1 MSRVNNGFREELF
14 FSLLRAGLWEQSI
27 RLSPFSP
34 IDFDALYNLAE
45 EQSVVGL
52 IAAGLEHVEDM
63 TLTKQQ
69 VMPFMKRIIT
79 LESRNVSM
87 NGFIADIFAKLREA
101 GILALLVKGQGIA
114 QCYERPMWRSS
125 GDIDVLLDAEN
136 YVKAKAFLAPMAS
149 SVDKEDVP
157 RRHLGMTIDSWIIE
171 LHGTLHGGLSR
182 YTNEQIEIVQE
193 ELFQNRDFRIWNND
207 GTKILLPGETRDSI
221 FIFVHILQHFFRYG
235 IGVRQICDWT
245 RLLWTY
251 RDSIDRTRL
260 EQRITQMRLMTEW
273 KSFAAFAV
281 DYLGMPVEAM
291 PLYDPSPRW
300 HRKARRINT
309 YILEV
314 GNFGHNR
321 ASSYTHRTTYLSRKT
336 LSFRY
341 RLGDFLRH
349 LAIAPRTS
357 LKVFGRTLVIGFKA
371 VGRGE

>member
-1 MSRVNNGFREELF
+1 MSRVNNEFCETPF
-14 FSLLRAGLWEQSI
+14 FALLRAGLWEQSV
-27 RLSPFSP
+27 RLSQFSP
-34 IDFDALYNLAE
+34 IDFDALYKLAE

-69 VMPFMKRIIT
+69 IMPFMKRVFA
-79 LESRNVSM
+79 LEGRNASM
-87 NGFIADIFAKLREA
+87 NGFIADLFTKLREA
-101 GILALLVKGQGIA
+101 GIQALLVKGQGIA
-114 QCYERPMWRSS
+114 QCYERPMWRSA
-125 GDIDVLLDAEN
+125 GDIDLLLDSEN
-136 YVKAKAFLAPMAS
+136 YVKAKAFLTPMTS

-157 RRHLGMTIDSWIIE
+157 RMHLGMTIDSWIIE

-182 YTNEQIEIVQE
+182 YTNEQIDQIQE
-193 ELFQNRDFRIWNND
+193 GMFRSHSFRIWNNG
-207 GTKILLPGETRDSI
+207 GTDILLPGETRDSI
-221 FIFVHILQHFFRYG
+221 FIFLHILQHFFRYG
-235 IGVRQICDWT
+235 IGIRQICDWV

-251 RDSIDRTRL
+251 RNSIDRTLL

-281 DYLGMPVEAM
+281 EYLGMPVEAM

-357 LKVFGRTLVIGFKA
+357 LKVFGRTLVIGMKA

>member
-1 MSRVNNGFREELF
+1 MSRVNNEFCEAPFLA
-14 FSLLRAGLWEQSI
+14 LLRAGLWEKSV
-27 RLSPFSP
+27 RLLPFSP
-34 IDFDALYNLAE
+34 IDFDALYKLTE

-63 TLTKQQ
+63 TLEKRQ

-79 LESRNVSM
+79 LESRNASM
-87 NGFIADIFAKLREA
+87 NGFIASLYTKMREA
-101 GILALLVKGQGIA
+101 GIQALLVKGQGIA
-114 QCYERPMWRSS
+114 QCYERPMWRAA
-125 GDIDVLLDAEN
+125 GDVDLLFDAEN
-136 YVKAKAFLAPMAS
+136 YEKAKTFLIPMAS
-149 SVDKEDVP
+149 SVDREDVP
-157 RRHLGMTIDSWIIE
+157 RRHLGMTIDSWTIE

-182 YTNEQIEIVQE
+182 YTNEQIDQIQE
-193 ELFQNRDFRIWNND
+193 EMFRCHSFRTWKNGGAD
-207 GTKILLPGETRDSI
+207 ILLPGETTDSI
-221 FIFVHILQHFFRYG
+221 FIFIHILQHFFRYG
-235 IGVRQICDWT
+235 IGIRQICDWT

-251 RDSIDRTRL
+251 RDSIDRTL
-260 EQRITQMRLMTEW
+260 LDQRITQMRLMTEW

-281 DYLGMPVEAM
+281 AYLGMPVEAM
-291 PLYDPSPRW
+291 PLYDSSPRW

-321 ASSYTHRTTYLSRKT
+321 ASSYTNRTTYISRKT

-357 LKVFGRTLVIGFKA
+357 LKVFGRTLVIGMKA

>member
-1 MSRVNNGFREELF
+1 M
-14 FSLLRAGLWEQSI
+14 LRAGLWEKSV
-27 RLSPFSP
+27 RLLPFSP
-34 IDFDALYNLAE
+34 IDFDALYKLAE

-63 TLTKQQ
+63 TLEKRQ

-79 LESRNVSM
+79 LESRNASM
-87 NGFIADIFAKLREA
+87 NDFIASLYSKMLEA
-101 GILALLVKGQGIA
+101 GIQALLVKGQGIA
-114 QCYERPMWRSS
+114 QCYERPMWRAA
-125 GDIDVLLDAEN
+125 GDVDLLFDAEN
-136 YVKAKAFLAPMAS
+136 YEKAKAFLIPMAS
-149 SVDKEDVP
+149 SVDIEEVP
-157 RRHLGMTIDSWIIE
+157 QMHLGMKIDSWTVE
-171 LHGTLHGGLSR
+171 LHGTLHCGLSR
-182 YTNEQIEIVQE
+182 FMNGQVDHVQE
-193 ELFQNRDFRIWNND
+193 ELFRNRDFRIWQDD
-207 GTKILLPGETRDSI
+207 GIDILLPGETTDSI
-221 FIFVHILQHFFRYG
+221 FIFTHILQHFYRGG

-245 RLLWTY
+245 RILWTY
-251 RDSIDRTRL
+251 RDSIDRTLL
-260 EQRITQMRLMTEW
+260 EQRITQMRLMTDW

-281 DYLGMPVEAM
+281 AYLGMPVEAM
-291 PLYDPSPRW
+291 PLYDPAPRW

-321 ASSYTHRTTYLSRKT
+321 ASSYTNRTTYLSRKT

-357 LKVFGRTLVIGFKA
+357 LKVFGRTLVVGVKA